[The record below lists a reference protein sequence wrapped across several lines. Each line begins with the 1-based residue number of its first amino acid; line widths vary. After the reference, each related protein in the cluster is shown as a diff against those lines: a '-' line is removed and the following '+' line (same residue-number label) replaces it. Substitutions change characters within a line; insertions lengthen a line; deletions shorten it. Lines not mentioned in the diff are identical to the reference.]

1 MNPVR
6 ETITESSPGLPGV
19 ARDRVVNPAR
29 PATDSRG
36 KASQQSQRI
45 QELIERI
52 DTTADLKTRELVQ
65 ECLHSVLAF
74 YGDGLARMLELTA
87 RAGVE
92 GTKVRETFLRD
103 KLVSSLLLIHGLHP
117 LGLEAR
123 LRAALD
129 KIRPYLQ
136 SHGGNVELLAL
147 ENDVATLQLQ
157 GTCKSCPASSMTL
170 ELAVRQVIEE
180 ACPDLARFEVMGV
193 SQPANQSAPG
203 PCVATT

>member
-6 ETITESSPGLPGV
+6 EAITESSSRLEG
-19 ARDRVVNPAR
+19 ARESVVDRAR
-29 PATDSRG
+29 GTTEARG
-36 KASQQSQRI
+36 GINQQSQRI
-45 QELIERI
+45 QELIERLE
-52 DTTADLKTRELVQ
+52 TTADLETRELVQ

-74 YGDGLARMLELTA
+74 YGDGLARMLELIE
-87 RAGVE
+87 RAGIE
-92 GTKVRETFLRD
+92 GGKVRDTLVRD
-103 KLVSSLLLIHGLHP
+103 KLVSGLLLIHGLHP
-117 LGLEAR
+117 IGLETR

-147 ENDVATLQLQ
+147 ENDVATLQLE
-157 GTCKSCPASSMTL
+157 GTCKSCPSSSMTL

-180 ACPDLARFEVMGV
+180 ACPDLARFEVIGV
-193 SQPANQSAPG
+193 TSQPNHSAPG